1 MLDKADNTDLI
12 APTPGLKGGVRSASK
27 HDSGPKHVTGEAVY
41 IDDIVEPYGTLHL
54 APGAATIAHGK
65 ITKMDLSKVRSAPGV
80 VCVLTADDIPGIN
93 DVSPA
98 HTHDEPVL
106 PDGIVQFY
114 GQPVFCVAAET
125 REQARAATKLAEI
138 EYEELPAILSI
149 DDAMAQKSYVADPHV
164 MKRGDSAS
172 ALASAPHRHAS
183 RMMIGGQDHFY
194 LEGHISFAIPQEDGD
209 VFIHCSTQHPSEVQH
224 NIANV
229 LGRPANAVTVEV
241 RRMGGGFG
249 GKETQSM
256 QWAAL
261 ASIVAIKTGR
271 PAKMRLDRDDDM
283 IMTGKR
289 HDFIVDYD
297 IGFDD
302 GGRICGADIQYA
314 ANCGFSADLSSAIAD
329 RAMFHTDNAYYLGD
343 VEIRSY
349 RCKTNLVSNTAFRGF
364 GGPQG
369 MVAIERII
377 DEIAMTLGL
386 DPLDVRL
393 ANYYGGEGRNMTPY
407 HMPVEDNVLPEL
419 TRDLLASADYR
430 ARRAEIDAFNTQSP
444 VIKRGIAIT
453 PVKFGISF
461 TTTFLNQA
469 GALVHVYQDGSVH
482 LNHGGTEMGQG
493 LFVKVAQGV
502 AEEFQI
508 DLDQIKITATNTGKV
523 PNTSATAASSGA
535 DMNGMA
541 ARNAA
546 RTIKDR
552 LIEFAAGY
560 YKVAPTAIQFVPGR
574 VIIGDVADISFAELV
589 KQAYLGRVSLSA
601 TGYYATPKIHYD
613 RETASGRPFFYFA
626 YGMACSEVMI
636 DTLTGENKVTR
647 VDILHDVG
655 QSLNPA
661 IDRGQVEGGFIQ
673 GMGWLTSEEL
683 WWDDA
688 GRIRTHAPSTYKI
701 PACSDRPEDFR
712 MDLWSSGRNV
722 EKSIHRSKAVGEPPL
737 MLAISVHRAI
747 AHAVASVAQGKIV
760 PALNTPATPEAVLRA
775 VARLADDMAGHAA
788 RQHEDLP
795 VKGAD
800 NTAMVGVGAP
810 QVGA

>member
-1 MLDKADNTDLI
+1 MSDQVLKADMDEVV
-12 APTPGLKGGVRSASK
+12 APTAGLSGGVRSSSK
-27 HDSGPKHVTGEAVY
+27 HDSGPKHVAGEAVY
-41 IDDIVEPYGTLHL
+41 IDDINEPFETLHL
-54 APGAATIAHGK
+54 APGASSIAHGK

-80 VCVLTADDIPGIN
+80 VCVLTADDIPGVN

-125 REQARAATKLAEI
+125 RAQARAAAQLAEI
-138 EYEELPAILSI
+138 EYEELPAVL
-149 DDAMAQKSYVADPHV
+149 DVAEALEKQLFVAPPHV
-164 MKRGDSAS
+164 MKQGDAKS
-172 ALASAPHRHAS
+172 ALARAKHRQTG
-183 RMMIGGQDHFY
+183 RMEIGGQDHFY
-194 LEGHISFAIPQEDGD
+194 LEGHISFAIPGEDGD
-209 VFIHCSTQHPSEVQH
+209 VLLHCSTQHPSEVQH

-249 GKETQSM
+249 GKETQAM

-261 ASIVAIKTGR
+261 AAIVATKTGR
-271 PAKMRLDRDDDM
+271 PAKFRLDRDDDM
-283 IMTGKR
+283 VMTGKR

-297 IGFDD
+297 VGFDD
-302 GGRICGADIQYA
+302 DGRICGLDLQYA
-314 ANCGFSADLSSAIAD
+314 ANCGFSADLSAAIAD

-377 DEIAMTLGL
+377 DEIAMTIGR
-386 DPLDVRL
+386 DPLDVRI
-393 ANYYGGEGRNMTPY
+393 ANYYDTKDRNTTPY
-407 HMPVEDNVLPEL
+407 HMVVEDNVLSEL
-419 TRDLLASADYR
+419 TDDILKASDYR
-430 ARRAEIDAFNTQSP
+430 KRREEITAFNAESP
-444 VIKRGIAIT
+444 VLKKGLSLT

-469 GALVHVYQDGSVH
+469 GALIHVYQDGSVH

-493 LFVKVAQGV
+493 LFIKVAQVV

-508 DLDQIKITATNTGKV
+508 DLDQIKITPTNTGKV

-541 ARNAA
+541 ARDAA
-546 RTIKDR
+546 MTIKNR
-552 LIEFAAGY
+552 LIAFAAEKYG
-560 YKVAPTAIQFVPGR
+560 VAESTVRFVPGK
-574 VIIGDVADISFAELV
+574 IIVGDKDELGFADLI
-589 KQAYLGRVSLSA
+589 KQAYLARVSLSA

-613 RETASGRPFFYFA
+613 RESASGRPFYYFA
-626 YGMACSEVMI
+626 YGMACSEVLI
-636 DTLTGENKVTR
+636 DTLTGEYKVTR
-647 VDILHDVG
+647 VDIIHDVG
-655 QSLNPA
+655 RSLNPA
-661 IDRGQVEGGFIQ
+661 IDLGQIEGGFIQ

-683 WWDDA
+683 WWDDK
-688 GRIRTHAPSTYKI
+688 GSLRTHAPSTYKI

-712 MDLWSSGRNV
+712 MELWSSGRNV
-722 EKSIHRSKAVGEPPL
+722 EKTIHRSKAVGEPPL

-747 AHAVASVAQGKIV
+747 ADAVASVAGHKVI
-760 PALNTPATPEAVLRA
+760 PALDTPATPEAVLHA
-775 VARLADDMAGHAA
+775 VADCAKRMIENAHSADAAHSMAG
-788 RQHEDLP
+788 E
-795 VKGAD
+795 
-800 NTAMVGVGAP
+800 
-810 QVGA
+810 

>member
-1 MLDKADNTDLI
+1 MLETPDILM
-12 APTPGLKGGVRSASK
+12 PTPGLSGGVGRASK

-41 IDDIVEPYGTLHL
+41 VDDINEPLGTLHL
-54 APGAATIAHGK
+54 APGGATIAHGR

-80 VCVLTADDIPGIN
+80 VCVLTADDIPGVN
-93 DVSPA
+93 DISPA

-106 PDGIVQFY
+106 PDGLVQFY

-125 REQARAATKLAEI
+125 REQARAAARLAVI
-138 EYEELPAILSI
+138 DYDELPAILSI
-149 DDAMAQKSYVADPHV
+149 DEALAQQLYVAPPHV
-164 MKRGDSAS
+164 MRRGDATL
-172 ALASAPHRHAS
+172 ALSRAPRRRAG
-183 RMMIGGQDHFY
+183 RMHIGGQDHFY
-194 LEGHISFAIPQEDGD
+194 LEGQVSLVVPMEDGD

-249 GKETQSM
+249 GKETQAM

-261 ASIVAIKTGR
+261 AAIVAVKTGR
-271 PAKMRLDRDDDM
+271 PAKFRLDRDDDM

-297 IGFDD
+297 VGFDD
-302 GGRICGADIQYA
+302 DGRICGLDLQYA
-314 ANCGFSADLSSAIAD
+314 ANCGFSADLSAAIAD

-343 VEIRSY
+343 VTVRSY

-369 MVAIERII
+369 MMAIERII
-377 DEIAMTLGL
+377 DEIALTIGA
-386 DPLDVRL
+386 DPLDVRIR
-393 ANYYGGEGRNMTPY
+393 NFYGKTDRNITPY
-407 HMPVEDNVLPEL
+407 HMVVEDNVLPEL
-419 TRDLLASADYR
+419 TNDIVKSSDYR
-430 ARRAEIDAFNTQSP
+430 QRRADIAAFNATSP
-444 VIKRGIAIT
+444 VLKRGIAIT

-469 GALVHVYQDGSVH
+469 GALIHIYSDGSVH

-493 LFVKVAQGV
+493 LFVKVAQVV

-508 DLDQIKITATNTGKV
+508 DLDLIKITATNTGKV

-546 RTIKDR
+546 IILKNR
-552 LIEFAAGY
+552 LIDFAAGHY
-560 YKVAPTAIQFVPGR
+560 GVATDDVRFVPGR
-574 VIIGDVADISFAELV
+574 VQIGDVADIGFAELV
-589 KQAYLGRVSLSA
+589 KLAYLGRVSLSA
-601 TGYYATPKIHYD
+601 TGFYATPKIHYD
-613 RETASGRPFFYFA
+613 RETASGRPFYYFA

-655 QSLNPA
+655 RSLNPA
-661 IDRGQVEGGFIQ
+661 IDRGQIEGGFIQ
-673 GMGWLTSEEL
+673 GMGWLASEEL
-683 WWDDA
+683 YWDDA
-688 GRIRTHAPSTYKI
+688 GRLRTHAPSTYKI
-701 PACSDRPEDFR
+701 PACSDYPQDFR
-712 MDLWSSGRNV
+712 LALWSAGRNV
-722 EKSIHRSKAVGEPPL
+722 EDSIHRSKAVGEPPL

-747 AHAVASVAQGKIV
+747 ADAIAAVGDHKIIPV
-760 PALNTPATPEAVLRA
+760 LDTPATPEAILRA
-775 VARLADDMAGHAA
+775 VSRVAAETAGGG
-788 RQHEDLP
+788 R
-795 VKGAD
+795 
-800 NTAMVGVGAP
+800 
-810 QVGA
+810 

>member
-1 MLDKADNTDLI
+1 MHDTKQDKDLI
-12 APTPGLKGGVRSASK
+12 APTPGLTGGVRSASK
-27 HDSGPKHVTGEAVY
+27 HDSGPKHVAGEAVY
-41 IDDIVEPYGTLHL
+41 VDDIVEPFGTLHL

-65 ITKMDLSKVRSAPGV
+65 ITKMDLAKVRTAPGV
-80 VCVLTADDIPGIN
+80 VCVLTADDIPGTN

-106 PDGIVQFY
+106 PVDEVQFY

-125 REQARAATKLAEI
+125 REQARAATRLAEI
-138 EYEELPAILSI
+138 EYAELPAILSI
-149 DDAMAQKSYVADPHV
+149 DQAMEAQSFVAPPHT
-164 MKRGDSAS
+164 MKQGDSAA
-172 ALASAPHRHAS
+172 ALAKAKNR
-183 RMMIGGQDHFY
+183 RKGRVNIGGQDHFY
-194 LEGHISFAIPQEDGD
+194 LEGQVSFALPQEDGD

-249 GKETQSM
+249 GKETQAM

-261 ASIVAIKTGR
+261 AAIVAVKTGR

-289 HDFIVDYD
+289 HDFVVDYD
-297 IGFDD
+297 VGFDD
-302 GGRICGADIQYA
+302 NGRICGLDIQYA
-314 ANCGFSADLSSAIAD
+314 ANCGFSADLSAAIAD

-369 MVAIERII
+369 MVAIERIL
-377 DEIAMTLGL
+377 DEIAQTVGR
-386 DPLDVRL
+386 DPFEVRQT
-393 ANYYGGEGRNMTPY
+393 NFYGIGERNTTPY
-407 HMPVEDNVLPEL
+407 HMVVEDNVLPDL
-419 TRDLLASADYR
+419 ARDLVAKSDYQK
-430 ARRAEIDAFNTQSP
+430 RRAEIAAFNAQSP
-444 VIKRGIAIT
+444 VIKRGISIT

-469 GALVHVYQDGSVH
+469 GALIHVYQDGSVH

-493 LFVKVAQGV
+493 LFIKVAQVV

-508 DLDQIKITATNTGKV
+508 DLDRIKITATNTGKV

-546 RTIKDR
+546 RTIKER
-552 LIEFAAGY
+552 LIAFAADHY
-560 YKVAPTAIQFVPGR
+560 RVAESDIRFVPGR
-574 VIIGDVADISFAELV
+574 VIVGDVADLDFADLI
-589 KQAYLGRVSLSA
+589 KLAYLGRVSLSA

-613 RETASGRPFFYFA
+613 RENASGRPFYYFA

-636 DTLTGENKVTR
+636 DTLTGENRVTR

-661 IDRGQVEGGFIQ
+661 IDRGQIEGGFVQ

-683 WWDDA
+683 WWDDK
-688 GRIRTHAPSTYKI
+688 GQLRTHAPSTYKI
-701 PACSDRPEDFR
+701 PACSDRPADFR
-712 MDLWSSGRNV
+712 LELWSSGRNV
-722 EKSIHRSKAVGEPPL
+722 EKTIHRSKAVGEPPL

-747 AHAVASVAQGKIV
+747 ADAVASVADYKIV
-760 PALNTPATPEAVLRA
+760 PVLEAPATPEAILGA
-775 VARLADDMAGHAA
+775 VIGVKEALAKASVAKSGTSSSVSGSAPAD
-788 RQHEDLP
+788 P
-795 VKGAD
+795 VTVPGE
-800 NTAMVGVGAP
+800 
-810 QVGA
+810 

>member
-1 MLDKADNTDLI
+1 MSDQVMKTDMDEVV
-12 APTPGLKGGVRSASK
+12 APTAGLSGGVRSSSK
-27 HDSGPKHVTGEAVY
+27 HDSGPKHVAGEAVY
-41 IDDIVEPYGTLHL
+41 IDDINEPFGTLHL

-65 ITKMDLSKVRSAPGV
+65 ITKLDLSKVRTAPGV
-80 VCVLTADDIPGIN
+80 VCVLTADDIPGVN

-106 PDGIVQFY
+106 PDGMVQFY

-125 REQARAATKLAEI
+125 RAQARAAAQLAEI
-138 EYEELPAILSI
+138 EYEELPAVL
-149 DDAMAQKSYVADPHV
+149 DVAEALEKQLFVAPPHV
-164 MKRGDSAS
+164 MKQGDAKS
-172 ALASAPHRHAS
+172 ALARAKHRHAG
-183 RMMIGGQDHFY
+183 RMDIGGQDHFY
-194 LEGHISFAIPQEDGD
+194 LEGQISFAIPGEDGD
-209 VFIHCSTQHPSEVQH
+209 VLLHCSTQHPSEVQH

-249 GKETQSM
+249 GKETQAM

-261 ASIVAIKTGR
+261 AAIVATKTGR
-271 PAKMRLDRDDDM
+271 PAKFRLDRDDDM
-283 IMTGKR
+283 VMTGKR

-297 IGFDD
+297 VGFDD
-302 GGRICGADIQYA
+302 DGRICGLDIQYA
-314 ANCGFSADLSSAIAD
+314 ANCGFSADLSAAIAD

-377 DEIAMTLGL
+377 DEIAMTVGR
-386 DPLDVRL
+386 DPMDVRI
-393 ANYYGGEGRNMTPY
+393 ANYYGSDDRNTTPY
-407 HMPVEDNVLPEL
+407 HMVVEDNVLSEL
-419 TRDLLASADYR
+419 TDDILKASDYR
-430 ARRAEIDAFNTQSP
+430 KRREEITAFNAESP
-444 VIKRGIAIT
+444 VLKKGLSLT

-469 GALVHVYQDGSVH
+469 GALIHVYQDGSVH

-493 LFVKVAQGV
+493 LFIKVAQVV

-508 DLDQIKITATNTGKV
+508 DLDQIKITPTNTGKV

-541 ARNAA
+541 ARDAA
-546 RTIKDR
+546 MTIKNR
-552 LIEFAAGY
+552 LIAFAAEKYG
-560 YKVAPTAIQFVPGR
+560 VAESTVRFVPGK
-574 VIIGDVADISFAELV
+574 VIVGDKEELAFADLI
-589 KQAYLGRVSLSA
+589 KQAYLARVSLSA

-613 RETASGRPFFYFA
+613 RESASGRPFYYFA
-626 YGMACSEVMI
+626 YGMACSEVLI
-636 DTLTGENKVTR
+636 DTLTGEYKVTR
-647 VDILHDVG
+647 VDIIHDVG
-655 QSLNPA
+655 RSLNPA
-661 IDRGQVEGGFIQ
+661 IDLGQIEGGFIQ

-683 WWDDA
+683 WWDDK
-688 GRIRTHAPSTYKI
+688 GSLRTHAPSTYKI

-712 MDLWSSGRNV
+712 MELWSSGRNV
-722 EKSIHRSKAVGEPPL
+722 EKTIHRSKAVGEPPL

-747 AHAVASVAQGKIV
+747 ADAVASVTDHKVV
-760 PALNTPATPEAVLRA
+760 PALDTPATPEAVLHA
-775 VARLADDMAGHAA
+775 VADCAKRMIEKVHSAQSMAG
-788 RQHEDLP
+788 E
-795 VKGAD
+795 
-800 NTAMVGVGAP
+800 
-810 QVGA
+810 